1 MRGPS
6 ASTRT
11 TSRRRCGPSCPA
23 VSTEPMSTGTATKT
37 CRKCGE
43 AKSTSEF
50 HKHANGKGGLHSEC
64 KECTKARVRA
74 YYHANRERA
83 LARKAEYR
91 RANRERLVAQNAEYY
106 QTNRATIVAF
116 RAANPHIRWEHR
128 YRRRCRKYGLLE
140 PVLVSFTYEDV
151 VARYGPSCPTAST
164 ETDYTPRATGGNTAA

>member
-1 MRGPS
+1 
-6 ASTRT
+6 
-11 TSRRRCGPSCPA
+11 
-23 VSTEPMSTGTATKT
+23 MSTGTATKT

-91 RANRERLVAQNAEYY
+91 RAHPARTNTQRKEHQRGTSPLCVRAVHVAIGVRDLAARRPVRLGLAAAVEGWPVWPLRPSDIPSTGPTVSWLRVAAKELPPCER
-106 QTNRATIVAF
+106 
-116 RAANPHIRWEHR
+116 
-128 YRRRCRKYGLLE
+128 
-140 PVLVSFTYEDV
+140 
-151 VARYGPSCPTAST
+151 
-164 ETDYTPRATGGNTAA
+164 PR

>member
-91 RANRERLVAQNAEYY
+91 RANPARTNTQRKEHQRGTQIEQYQGHGVAQQPGISEARHR
-106 QTNRATIVAF
+106 TADHRRVAG
-116 RAANPHIRWEHR
+116 RTVGDGQHR
-128 YRRRCRKYGLLE
+128 PGPACGRR
-140 PVLVSFTYEDV
+140 
-151 VARYGPSCPTAST
+151 
-164 ETDYTPRATGGNTAA
+164 

>member
-11 TSRRRCGPSCPA
+11 TSRRRCGPSCSA
-23 VSTEPMSTGTATKT
+23 VSTELMSTGTATKT

-91 RANRERLVAQNAEYY
+91 RAHRERLVARNPEYK

-116 RAANPHIRWEHR
+116 RAANRHISWEHD
-128 YRRRCRKYGLLE
+128 YRRRCR
-140 PVLVSFTYEDV
+140 
-151 VARYGPSCPTAST
+151 RYGPDPGHRLVHIRRRGQ
-164 ETDYTPRATGGNTAA
+164 PVRRLLRLLP